1 MDYIFAIFIC
11 AMSNK
16 LVDIRSPKLIMVIN
30 VNYRIAKGFHFF
42 FNCKIGFVIVSHF

>member
-30 VNYRIAKGFHFF
+30 VNYRIAEGFHFSF
-42 FNCKIGFVIVSHF
+42 CKIGFVIVSHF